1 MRPPRALLV
10 VRIAAL
16 VALLVSGA
24 LLVDYQTATP
34 QFCEAGSTCD
44 LIKTSGYGHP
54 LGIPFP
60 AIGLVCFLG
69 LIVLSVVPGARARQL
84 TAWAAMF
91 GGLSA
96 FSLLAAQ
103 AALIGGFCKLCVIV
117 DTSAIIAALA
127 GSSFRSLSAASSNEG
142 SSAASITER
151 DWLHPA
157 AWVVLAACTG
167 AAATV
172 WSISRPPGEAP
183 SEIKALWKPGAVN
196 IVDFSDFECPF
207 CRLAHPRI
215 HDAIKDVPNVNFV
228 RETVPLDMH
237 PHARFASR
245 AYLCAARQ
253 GKGEEV
259 ADALFTTESMT
270 ARDCEKIA
278 VDHGV
283 AIDAYRACVES
294 PEIEKQIEETRDLFK
309 KAKMRGLPSIWIGN
323 ELLGGL
329 REPQE
334 YKNAVARA
342 ARSGSTGSTLLPFI
356 ALITAMIVS
365 IGVGRRSVAS

>member
-10 VRIAAL
+10 VRVAAL

-69 LIVLSVVPGARARQL
+69 LLVLSVVPGAKARQL

-91 GGLSA
+91 GGVAA

-127 GSSFRSLSAASSNEG
+127 GSTFRKLAETSSTDDSSKAPSA
-142 SSAASITER
+142 ER

-157 AWVVLAACTG
+157 AWVVLALCSG
-167 AAATV
+167 VAATV
-172 WSISRPPGEAP
+172 WTLSRPPGEAP
-183 SEIKALWKPGAVN
+183 AEIKALWKPGAVN

-215 HDAIKDVPNVNFV
+215 HDAIKDVPNLNFV

-245 AYLCAARQ
+245 AYLCAVRQ

-259 ADALFTTESMT
+259 ADALFTTENMT

-283 AIDAYRACVES
+283 ALDAYRACVES

-309 KAKMRGLPSIWIGN
+309 KTKMRGLPSIWIGN
-323 ELLGGL
+323 ELIGGL
-329 REPQE
+329 RDPQD

-342 ARSGSTGSTLLPFI
+342 SRTGSSGSPLWPLI
-356 ALITAMIVS
+356 ALVTAVVVS
-365 IGVGRRSVAS
+365 IAVGRRSIAS